1 MRLINQ
7 HQGEVTSKVSFDLVY
22 SFCVIVNPFLYLDFL
37 KSLAEDLRVETSMKF
52 VAKMTVFSRQKPGGL
67 AVSPSLPRAI
77 RENLSCL
84 ICAMQGTCLGTSCLG
99 HKGKLELFILNKH

>member
-99 HKGKLELFILNKH
+99 HKGKL